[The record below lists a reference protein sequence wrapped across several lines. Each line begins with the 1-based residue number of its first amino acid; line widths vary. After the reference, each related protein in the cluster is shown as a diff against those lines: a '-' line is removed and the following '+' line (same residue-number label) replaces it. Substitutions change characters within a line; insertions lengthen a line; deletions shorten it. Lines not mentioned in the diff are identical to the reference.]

1 MQFFNNYQDKNRALR
16 LITKYIRFFDHALRK
31 FKFFILVPFGI
42 GDQVS
47 VATRNQLKV
56 KGQY

>member
-16 LITKYIRFFDHALRK
+16 LISKHALRK
-31 FKFFILVPFGI
+31 SKFFILVPFGI

-47 VATRNQLKV
+47 MATRNQLKV

>member
-16 LITKYIRFFDHALRK
+16 LISKYIRFFDHALRK
-31 FKFFILVPFGI
+31 SKFFILVPIGI
-42 GDQVS
+42 GDQVAM
-47 VATRNQLKV
+47 ATRNQLKV

>member
-1 MQFFNNYQDKNRALR
+1 MQFFNNYQDKNRTLR
-16 LITKYIRFFDHALRK
+16 LISKYIRFFDHALRK
-31 FKFFILVPFGI
+31 SKLFILFPFGI

-47 VATRNQLKV
+47 IATRNQLKV